1 MGKSLIGTRIR
12 EHRTRIGISQTALA
26 ARAGISTSYLNLI
39 EHNKRGIAG
48 KILLAI
54 SRELNVSATSL
65 SEGADSALIGA
76 IQEAAA
82 YIPAQTPET
91 EVLAE
96 FVGRYPGWSQLLAS
110 LYRQVRDQEGT
121 ISALSDRLTHDPFLA
136 ESLHQMLSN
145 ITAIRS
151 TASIL
156 TSTSGIPDAQ
166 KSRFHA
172 AIHDESKRLSDVAQ
186 ALTAY
191 FDQAIDKTARAATP
205 EEELDQFMN
214 GHAYHFPTLDM
225 PYADESDIDR
235 LLDQAVDVQT
245 PQARIM
251 AKGRLLTYLNDAKDL
266 PLDAFIPAA
275 ETAKYN
281 PAVLADSFNVSL
293 HAVFCRL
300 ASLNHS
306 GHDIPEMGLI
316 IVNAAGHALI
326 RRPLPTFA
334 LPRYGNTCPLWPIY
348 QGFTLPDQPLHT
360 YVELPNTTRFITLTF
375 ATSGTTPRFDMPP
388 VYTSA
393 MLIIP
398 QDQANV
404 LASWLPKDR
413 KSHKIGISCRICTRK
428 NCAARSE
435 TRIR

>member
-12 EHRTRIGISQTALA
+12 EHRTRIGVSQTALA

-54 SRELNVSATSL
+54 SRELNVSVTSL

-91 EVLAE
+91 DVLAE

-110 LYRQVRDQEGT
+110 LYRQVRDQEGA

-166 KSRFHA
+166 KSRFHT

-191 FDQAIDKTARAATP
+191 FDQATDKTARAATP

-214 GHAYHFPTLDM
+214 GHAYHFPALDM
-225 PYADESDIDR
+225 PDADESDIDR
-235 LLDQAVDVQT
+235 LIDQAADVQT
-245 PQARIM
+245 PQAHIM
-251 AKGRLLTYLNDAKDL
+251 VKARLLTYLNDAKDL
-266 PLDAFIPAA
+266 PVDAFIRAA
-275 ETAKYN
+275 KTAKYN
-281 PAVLADSFNVSL
+281 PAILADTFNVPL
-293 HAVFCRL
+293 HTVFCRL
-300 ASLNHS
+300 AGLN
-306 GHDIPEMGLI
+306 HDIPEMGLI

-326 RRPLPTFA
+326 RRPLPAFA

-360 YVELPNTTRFITLTF
+360 HVELPNSARFITLTF
-375 ATSGTTPRFDMPP
+375 ATSGTTPRFGMPP

-398 QDQANV
+398 QDQADI

-413 KSHKIGISCRICTRK
+413 KPHKIGISCRVCTRK
-428 NCAARSE
+428 SCTARSE
-435 TRIR
+435 TQIR